1 VGKIYMGQIAVLVL
15 FFLTREYVIFNEEF
29 FFITSFTLAFFVLF
43 FALKGTLVSFLD
55 DKFLEIHSLFVGLL
69 EAKAAELVK
78 QKALLTKFLSLAAA
92 SKKVVASVV
101 TVLEEK
107 QRALNSS
114 LFGPVIF
121 FFLNFLGMLSYRWF
135 LMKSEKERFF
145 SNRLKEAMSQRY
157 PRLYIKKR
165 VRKGVYK
172 LIPIIRLYVS
182 VKGFLKHTAPR
193 FLRKYTIWKTLIT
206 SKRLRRLIALKRR
219 AFFLLF

>member
-92 SKKVVASVV
+92 SKKVVASV
-101 TVLEEK
+101 
-107 QRALNSS
+107 
-114 LFGPVIF
+114 
-121 FFLNFLGMLSYRWF
+121 
-135 LMKSEKERFF
+135 
-145 SNRLKEAMSQRY
+145 
-157 PRLYIKKR
+157 
-165 VRKGVYK
+165 
-172 LIPIIRLYVS
+172 
-182 VKGFLKHTAPR
+182 
-193 FLRKYTIWKTLIT
+193 
-206 SKRLRRLIALKRR
+206 
-219 AFFLLF
+219 